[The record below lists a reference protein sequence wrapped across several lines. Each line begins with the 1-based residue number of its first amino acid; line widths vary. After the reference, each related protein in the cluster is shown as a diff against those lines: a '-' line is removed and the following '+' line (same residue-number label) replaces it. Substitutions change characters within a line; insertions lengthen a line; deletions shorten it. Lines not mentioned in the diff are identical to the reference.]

1 MQRVVRFLDDHFE
14 EVVIFF
20 TLSAMSLIIALQVLM
35 RYVFQ
40 ASLSW
45 SEEVA
50 RYLFIWLIYIGISY
64 GVKKEAH
71 VAVTATDLIMSASQ
85 RKWMRLVSNIVF
97 LIFALC
103 IFYYGREVC
112 AKIAR
117 LGQEA
122 PATGLDMWLVYLAVP
137 TGFCLTCI
145 RLAQRIYR
153 QFKDWNTDPAAI
165 KAESVEKADP
175 ILL

>member
-1 MQRVVRFLDDHFE
+1 MQRVIKFLDDHFE
-14 EVVIFF
+14 EIFIF
-20 TLSAMSLIIALQVLM
+20 ASLSAMSLIIALQVLM

-45 SEEVA
+45 SEEIA

-71 VAVTATDLIMSASQ
+71 VAVTATDLFLSKTQ

-97 LIFALC
+97 LLFAMC

-122 PATGLDMWLVYLAVP
+122 PATGIHMWVVYLAVP
-137 TGFCLTCI
+137 VGFFLTCI
-145 RLAQRIYR
+145 RLIQRIYR
-153 QFKDWNTDPAAI
+153 QVVDWKSTKDDTPQPSN
-165 KAESVEKADP
+165 DP